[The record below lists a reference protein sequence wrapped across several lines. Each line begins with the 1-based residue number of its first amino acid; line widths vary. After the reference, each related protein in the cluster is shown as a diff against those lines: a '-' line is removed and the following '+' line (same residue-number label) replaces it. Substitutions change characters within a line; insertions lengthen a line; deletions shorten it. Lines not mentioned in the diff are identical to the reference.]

1 MPINSFLYPAPS
13 TPIFAYN
20 VANSCRFE
28 DGDSPKMTIT
38 QGNPTEPGGNAS
50 RKWTISTWVKRGNL
64 GIDSYIFLGG
74 AYTNQ
79 GNKLYFDSNDNLVY
93 WEHNSS
99 STTSWKFVTNRKFR
113 DCSAWYSI
121 IVAHDSTQ
129 STEGNRVKIYINGT
143 QETSFSTDTYPSEDA
158 DSNFMYNAEVITIG
172 AQHTQNYLDGYLAET
187 VFIDGS
193 QLAATSFGEFD
204 EDSPTIWKPI
214 DVSGLTF
221 GTNGFYLDYEDSSN
235 LGNDANGG
243 TDLSET
249 NLAATDQS
257 TDTPTNNFATMNPL
271 DNYRYSTSFSEGNL
285 KLTFNASNYGW
296 NTSTFGVSKGK
307 YYIEIKDV
315 SGASHTTGI
324 VDRSP
329 TASQQDLSAQSFSSQ
344 YGVNGTAYV
353 NGSSS
358 ETYSTFTNGD
368 IIGIALDLDNN
379 KLYYSKNGT
388 WQGSSDPANGTNP
401 LTITAASST
410 QNGVYF
416 IAVGDSGTSGTPV
429 SEVNFGNP
437 TFTISSGNAD
447 GNGYGNFEYA
457 VPSGYYALCTKN
469 LAEYG
474 G

>member
-64 GIDSYIFLGG
+64 GINSYIFLGG

-129 STEGNRVKIYINGT
+129 GTEGNRVKIYINGT
-143 QETSFSTDTYPSEDA
+143 QETSFSTETYPSEDA

-172 AQHTQNYLDGYLAET
+172 AQHTQNYFDGYLAET

-221 GTNGFYLDYEDSSN
+221 GTNGFYLDFEDSSN

-243 TDLSET
+243 TDLTEV

-257 TDTPTNNFATMNPL
+257 SDSPTNNYATLNPL
-271 DNYRYSTSFSEGNL
+271 ALPSSANTFSEGNL
-285 KLTFNASNYGW
+285 IITNSADANR
-296 NTSTFGVSKGK
+296 TSFSTIGVSGGK
-307 YYIEIKDV
+307 WYCEAKFLSGEMKQYI
-315 SGASHTTGI
+315 GI
-324 VDRSP
+324 SKEEAVTRIGESANSYGFAGENARKWNNDSYGSYGS
-329 TASQQDLSAQSFSSQ
+329 TAS
-344 YGVNGTAYV
+344 T
-353 NGSSS
+353 
-358 ETYSTFTNGD
+358 GD
-368 IIGIALDLDNN
+368 IIMVAFDADNGTIWVG
-379 KLYYSKNGT
+379 KNGT
-388 WQGSSDPANGTNP
+388 WFASATEAEIEAGTTTNAMYSSI
-401 LTITAASST
+401 TINDFFFIGAS
-410 QNGVYF
+410 VE
-416 IAVGDSGTSGTPV
+416 DSNI
-429 SEVNFGNP
+429 EMNFGNP
-437 TFTISSGNAD
+437 PYAISSGNSDA
-447 GNGYGNFEYA
+447 NGYGNFEYS

-469 LAEYG
+469 LAEFG
-474 G
+474 

>member
-1 MPINSFLYPAPS
+1 MPLPTIPS
-13 TPIFAYN
+13 GN
-20 VANSCRFE
+20 VASALPSGYDVDNSCRF
-28 DGDSPKMTIT
+28 DGSSAVMEKTFGSA
-38 QGNPTEPGGNAS
+38 GNRKTFTMSCWMKRSSLSSHQRVWGWKNNGGGYGLIWEGSDRYDALRAYVVAGGS
-50 RKWTISTWVKRGNL
+50 DAG
-64 GIDSYIFLGG
+64 FL
-74 AYTNQ
+74 
-79 GNKLYFDSNDNLVY
+79 
-93 WEHNSS
+93 
-99 STTSWKFVTNRKFR
+99 TNRLFR
-113 DCSAWYSI
+113 DTAAWLN
-121 IVAHDSTQ
+121 IVLKVDTTQ
-129 STEGNRVKIYINGT
+129 STEADRMRLYINGVE
-143 QETSFSTDTYPSEDA
+143 ETSFASRTYPNHNEDTHINLDNKCRIGCNPVA
-158 DSNFMYNAEVITIG
+158 DNSYFS
-172 AQHTQNYLDGYLAET
+172 GYLAE
-187 VFIDGS
+187 VCFIDGS
-193 QLAATSFGEFD
+193 ALAPTSFGEFD
-204 EDSPTIWKPI
+204 EDSPQIWKPI

-221 GTNGFYLDYEDSSN
+221 GSNGFYLDFEDSGDLGDDESGN
-235 LGNDANGG
+235 GNDFTEA
-243 TDLSET
+243 

>member
-1 MPINSFLYPAPS
+1 MPINSFLYPGAKT
-13 TPIFAYN
+13 TPAYQ

-64 GIDSYIFLGG
+64 GINSYIFLGG

-113 DCSAWYSI
+113 DCSSWYSI

-172 AQHTQNYLDGYLAET
+172 AQHTQNYFDGYLAET

-204 EDSPTIWKPI
+204 EDSPNIWKPK

-249 NLAATDQS
+249 NLAAADQA
-257 TDTPTNNFATMNPL
+257 TDTPTNSFCTLNPL
-271 DNYRYSTSFSEGNL
+271 NNWEGSYTLSEGNCIF
-285 KLTFNASNYGW
+285 TGTGGNDATAGTMGVASGKFYYEVEFDTESASSYAG
-296 NTSTFGVSKGK
+296 FGPDTLLNNVGTGNPIDEFIGMYRDDYTMQIGGSSEGA
-307 YYIEIKDV
+307 YTDV
-315 SGASHTTGI
+315 S
-324 VDRSP
+324 D
-329 TASQQDLSAQSFSSQ
+329 
-344 YGVNGTAYV
+344 
-353 NGSSS
+353 
-358 ETYSTFTNGD
+358 GD
-368 IIGIALDLDNN
+368 IFGFAINLDAA
-379 KLYYSKNGT
+379 SGSQTVIIQKNGT
-388 WQGSSDPANGTNP
+388 TIDTVTIPTANEGAFWIPVVGDTSSTDGVLKCNFGGCPSVAPSSAVADANGYGSFEYNP
-401 LTITAASST
+401 
-410 QNGVYF
+410 
-416 IAVGDSGTSGTPV
+416 
-429 SEVNFGNP
+429 
-437 TFTISSGNAD
+437 TISSVD
-447 GNGYGNFEYA
+447 YL
-457 VPSGYYALCTKN
+457 ALCTKN
-469 LAEYG
+469 LGSDG

>member
-1 MPINSFLYPAPS
+1 MPINSFLYPGAKT
-13 TPIFAYN
+13 TPAYE

-214 DVSGLTF
+214 DVSGLSSSK

-235 LGNDANGG
+235 LGNDAWGG

-249 NLAATDQS
+249 NLAATDS
-257 TDTPTNNFATMNPL
+257 AIDSPTNNFATMNPL
-271 DNYRYSTSFSEGNL
+271 ENYYNQSTFSEGNL
-285 KLTFNASNYGW
+285 QVAVG
-296 NTSTFGVSKGK
+296 
-307 YYIEIKDV
+307 
-315 SGASHTTGI
+315 
-324 VDRSP
+324 
-329 TASQQDLSAQSFSSQ
+329 SSQ
-344 YGVNGTAYV
+344 YSYNLSTIGVSSGKWYCEMKCTSVGSATNDIAFGISSTQPVSSTQVIAYHPNDV
-353 NGSSS
+353 AYRGSGDKKINNSDTS
-358 ETYSTFTNGD
+358 YGDTFTTND
-368 IIGIALDLDNN
+368 IISIALNLDDNEV
-379 KLYYSKNGT
+379 KFYKNGT
-388 WQGSSDPANGTNP
+388 VQNSGTAIS
-401 LTITAASST
+401 ITAPAST
-410 QNGVYF
+410 GLGNYF
-416 IAVGDSGTSGTPV
+416 FTIGYINTSATATFQT
-429 SEVNFGNP
+429 NFGSP
-437 TFTISSGNAD
+437 PYAISSGNAD
-447 GNGYGNFEYA
+447 ANGYGNFEYD
-457 VPSGYYALCTKN
+457 VPTGYLALCTKN
-469 LAEYG
+469 LGSDG

>member
-1 MPINSFLYPAPS
+1 MPINSFLYPGAKT
-13 TPIFAYN
+13 TPAYE

-204 EDSPTIWKPI
+204 EDSPTIWKPK

-221 GTNGFYLDYEDSSN
+221 GNNGFYLDFEDSSN

-249 NLAATDQS
+249 NLAAADQA
-257 TDTPTNNFATMNPL
+257 TDTPTNSFATLNPIFKTGAWSS
-271 DNYRYSTSFSEGNL
+271 STGTVTLSEGNCHL
-285 KLTFNASNYGW
+285 AEGTHAVTCGTIAIPNGKWYFEFKPNGSDYM
-296 NTSTFGVSKGK
+296 FGVTGTEPAGNNAYSYYDSTSYGIYVESSGGWWITGGSKVNQSTYTGTGTYMIAIDVDNQK
-307 YYIEIKDV
+307 LWFGEGGTWTGDPAAGSGNSITLGTHLYIPWF
-315 SGASHTTGI
+315 H
-324 VDRSP
+324 
-329 TASQQDLSAQSFSSQ
+329 SA
-344 YGVNGTAYV
+344 GTA
-353 NGSSS
+353 
-358 ETYSTFTNGD
+358 GD
-368 IIGIALDLDNN
+368 N
-379 KLYYSKNGT
+379 S
-388 WQGSSDPANGTNP
+388 AN
-401 LTITAASST
+401 
-410 QNGVYF
+410 
-416 IAVGDSGTSGTPV
+416 
-429 SEVNFGNP
+429 VNFGGCP
-437 TFTISSGNAD
+437 AFSISSGNAD
-447 GNGYGNFEYA
+447 ANGYGNFEYS
-457 VPSGYYALCTKN
+457 VPSGFYALCTKN
-469 LAEYG
+469 LAEFG
-474 G
+474 